1 MFTIFF
7 PYRDELERI
16 SNNLRKCRDELTKLS
31 DENGKLETNE
41 TSAKNIQSDI
51 IMIDSFDNDV
61 KRYLKEEQRLTRK
74 ISECGSIRNLQEAI
88 SEKNALKN
96 TINEIC
102 NVLEK
107 KQYELNE
114 YTETL
119 HKLQTQQ
126 NKIISDE
133 LNIKSKMQDEKSVI
147 DKLNDLQTLEVTIS
161 LELDSARE
169 TLGPIQEKL
178 DTCINTFEQT
188 KKQQSR
194 TIENNRKEVI
204 VFYYKLSNFLNII
217 IYLFTDNYS

>member
-1 MFTIFF
+1 M
-7 PYRDELERI
+7 
-16 SNNLRKCRDELTKLS
+16 RKCRDELTKLS

-41 TSAKNIQSDI
+41 TNAKNIQSDI

-61 KRYLKEEQRLTRK
+61 KRYLKEEQRLTTK
-74 ISECGSIRNLQEAI
+74 MSESGSIRNLQDTI

-107 KQYELNE
+107 KQHELNE

-126 NKIISDE
+126 NKITSDE

-147 DKLNDLQTLEVTIS
+147 DKLKDLQNLEATLS
-161 LELDSARE
+161 LELDNARKTIE
-169 TLGPIQEKL
+169 PIQEKL
-178 DTCINTFEQT
+178 NTCINTFEQT
-188 KKQQSR
+188 KKQQNR
-194 TIENNRKEVI
+194 QIENNRREVI
-204 VFYYKLSNFLNII
+204 VSLILNYQTLSL
-217 IYLFTDNYS
+217 

>member
-1 MFTIFF
+1 
-7 PYRDELERI
+7 
-16 SNNLRKCRDELTKLS
+16 LRKCRDELTKLS

-41 TSAKNIQSDI
+41 TNAKNIQSDVV
-51 IMIDSFDNDV
+51 MIDSFDNDV
-61 KRYLKEEQRLTRK
+61 KRYLKEEQRLTTK
-74 ISECGSIRNLQEAI
+74 MSESGSIRNLQETI

-107 KQYELNE
+107 KQHALNE

-126 NKIISDE
+126 NKITSDE

-147 DKLNDLQTLEVTIS
+147 DKLKDLQNLEATLS
-161 LELDSARE
+161 LELDNARE
-169 TLGPIQEKL
+169 TIEPIQEKL
-178 DTCINTFEQT
+178 NSCINTFEQT

-194 TIENNRKEVI
+194 QIENNRREVI
-204 VFYYKLSNFLNII
+204 VSLIISYKTFSL
-217 IYLFTDNYS
+217 

>member
-1 MFTIFF
+1 LLTIFF
-7 PYRDELERI
+7 LYRDELESI
-16 SNNLRKCRDELTKLS
+16 SSNLRKCRDELTKLS
-31 DENGKLETNE
+31 DENGKLEANE
-41 TSAKNIQSDI
+41 KNAKNIQSDI

-61 KRYLKEEQRLTRK
+61 KRYIKDEQRLATK
-74 ISECGSIRNLQEAI
+74 MSESGSIRNLQEAI

-102 NVLEK
+102 SVLEK

-126 NKIISDE
+126 NKITSDE

-147 DKLNDLQTLEVTIS
+147 DKLKDLQNLEATLS

-169 TLGPIQEKL
+169 AIEPIQEKL
-178 DTCINTFEQT
+178 DTCINDFEQT
-188 KKQQSR
+188 KNQQR
-194 TIENNRKEVI
+194 RKFENNRKEVI
-204 VFYYKLSNFLNII
+204 VPLII
-217 IYLFTDNYS
+217 NY

>member
-1 MFTIFF
+1 MNNLYIFTIFIL
-7 PYRDELERI
+7 YRDELERI
-16 SNNLRKCRDELTKLS
+16 SNNLRKCRDGLTKLS

-41 TSAKNIQSDI
+41 TNAKNIQSDI
-51 IMIDSFDNDV
+51 IMIDSFNNDV
-61 KRYLKEEQRLTRK
+61 KRYLKEEQRLTTK
-74 ISECGSIRNLQEAI
+74 MSESGSIRNLQEAI
-88 SEKNALKN
+88 SERNALKS
-96 TINEIC
+96 TLNEMC

-126 NKIISDE
+126 NKITHDE

-147 DKLNDLQTLEVTIS
+147 DKLNDLQNLEATIS

-169 TLGPIQEKL
+169 TLEPIQEKL

-194 TIENNRKEVI
+194 KIENNRKEVL
-204 VFYYKLSNFLNII
+204 VYSII
-217 IYLFTDNYS
+217 NYHIFSI

>member
-1 MFTIFF
+1 
-7 PYRDELERI
+7 
-16 SNNLRKCRDELTKLS
+16 
-31 DENGKLETNE
+31 
-41 TSAKNIQSDI
+41 
-51 IMIDSFDNDV
+51 MIDSFDNDV
-61 KRYLKEEQRLTRK
+61 KRYLKEEQRLTTK
-74 ISECGSIRNLQEAI
+74 MSESGSTRNLQEAI
-88 SEKNALKN
+88 SERNALKSI
-96 TINEIC
+96 INEIC

-107 KQYELNE
+107 KQYKLNE

-126 NKIISDE
+126 NKITSDE

-147 DKLNDLQTLEVTIS
+147 DKLNDLQNLEATIS

-169 TLGPIQEKL
+169 TLEPIKEKL

-204 VFYYKLSNFLNII
+204 VYSII
-217 IYLFTDNYS
+217 NYQTFSILIFIYLFTDNYS